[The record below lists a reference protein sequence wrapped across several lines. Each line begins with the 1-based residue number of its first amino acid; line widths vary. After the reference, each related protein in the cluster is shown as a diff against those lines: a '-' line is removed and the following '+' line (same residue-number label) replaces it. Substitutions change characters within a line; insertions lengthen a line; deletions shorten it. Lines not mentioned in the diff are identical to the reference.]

1 MPDYPRIFQ
10 PTTKT
15 FFWTMLKSE
24 ILQRRFNKTAVWNIP
39 FRNWL
44 FRKLVGSM
52 DGPPFHICVPIHFQQ
67 GNNLHIGKN
76 FYCGPGFTV
85 LDHAKVTIG
94 DNVMIAPH
102 VSLLTAYHPKHYT
115 QRIVRKMPD
124 TFEPHG
130 RGEYELISPIT
141 IGNNVW
147 IGSGAIVLPGVSIGD
162 NSIIGAGSVV
172 TRSVPTDSLAIG
184 SPAKVVRTITEDDL
198 LPENMWEDFV
208 PLMKTKNQ
216 NK

>member
-94 DNVMIAPH
+94 DNVMIAPPCIAPDCIPPKA
-102 VSLLTAYHPKHYT
+102 LYTA
-115 QRIVRKMPD
+115 D
-124 TFEPHG
+124 C
-130 RGEYELISPIT
+130 
-141 IGNNVW
+141 
-147 IGSGAIVLPGVSIGD
+147 A
-162 NSIIGAGSVV
+162 
-172 TRSVPTDSLAIG
+172 
-184 SPAKVVRTITEDDL
+184 
-198 LPENMWEDFV
+198 
-208 PLMKTKNQ
+208 
-216 NK
+216 

>member
-1 MPDYPRIFQ
+1 
-10 PTTKT
+10 
-15 FFWTMLKSE
+15 
-24 ILQRRFNKTAVWNIP
+24 
-39 FRNWL
+39 
-44 FRKLVGSM
+44 
-52 DGPPFHICVPIHFQQ
+52 
-67 GNNLHIGKN
+67 
-76 FYCGPGFTV
+76 
-85 LDHAKVTIG
+85 
-94 DNVMIAPH
+94 
-102 VSLLTAYHPKHYT
+102 
-115 QRIVRKMPD
+115 MPD
-124 TFEPHG
+124 TLEPHG

-147 IGSGAIVLPGVSIGD
+147 IGSSAIVLPGVSIGD

-208 PLMKTKNQ
+208 PTMMTDNQ

>member
-1 MPDYPRIFQ
+1 M
-10 PTTKT
+10 
-15 FFWTMLKSE
+15 
-24 ILQRRFNKTAVWNIP
+24 
-39 FRNWL
+39 
-44 FRKLVGSM
+44 
-52 DGPPFHICVPIHFQQ
+52 
-67 GNNLHIGKN
+67 HIGKN

-130 RGEYELISPIT
+130 RGDYELISPIT

-147 IGSGAIVLPGVSIGD
+147 IGSSAIVLPGVSIGD

-198 LPENMWEDFV
+198 LPEEMWKESV
-208 PLMKTKNQ
+208 RS
-216 NK
+216 